1 MNRVRSLYLYQ
12 FSIITETA
20 VCNLGNLNLYS
31 KYHLSCM
38 DKIKFFP
45 IFMILSGVIVLHGLS
60 AYAQDLPDWLEEQ
73 ISSGNL
79 TRKDAI
85 QLNQSTQKYASKNNA
100 VGPANNVLNHLLN
113 TSDKEVVKY
122 YNQGLAKYTSGDYQ
136 GAIKDYGEVLKLNP
150 SIPLAYSNRGLARA
164 KSGDNRGAIE
174 DCSRALKL
182 NSTLDLAYLN
192 RGLAYLNLKEWQ
204 KAIDDFSDA
213 LRNNAQLPYAYSNR
227 GAAYAELGKGQEAL
241 KDLDQALKLNPNMA
255 VVYINRGFI
264 HLQLKQYQAVIEDS
278 NRALQLDPK
287 LQQAYQNRGA
297 ARVGLGDKQGARE
310 DLQKAAQFLQ
320 SQGKLESYQRI
331 INVLQT
337 LQG

>member
-1 MNRVRSLYLYQ
+1 MYRVCSLYLYE
-12 FSIITETA
+12 FSIFTETA

-31 KYHLSCM
+31 KYHVSCM
-38 DKIKFFP
+38 GKIKLFA
-45 IFMILSGVIVLHGLS
+45 IFMMLSGAIVLHGLS

-73 ISSGNL
+73 VRSGNL

-85 QLNQSTQKYASKNNA
+85 QLNQSRQKYASKNTVAPVNNA
-100 VGPANNVLNHLLN
+100 LNHLLN

-122 YNQGLAKYTSGDYQ
+122 YNQGLAKYNAGDYQ
-136 GAIKDYGEVLKLNP
+136 GAIKDYSEVIKINP
-150 SIPLAYSNRGLARA
+150 SIALAYSNRGLARA
-164 KSGDNRGAIE
+164 KLEDNRGAIE
-174 DCSRALKL
+174 DCSQALNI

-204 KAIDDFSDA
+204 KAIDDFSYA
-213 LRNNAQLPYAYSNR
+213 LQSNAQLPYAYSNR
-227 GAAYAELGKGQEAL
+227 GAAYAELGKDQEAL

-255 VVYINRGFI
+255 VAYINRGFI
-264 HLQLKQYQAVIEDS
+264 HLHLKQYQAVIEDS
-278 NRALQLDPK
+278 NRALQLDPN

-320 SQGKLESYQRI
+320 SKGKLESYQRI
-331 INVLQT
+331 MNVLQT

>member
-1 MNRVRSLYLYQ
+1 MHVVSSLYLYEV
-12 FSIITETA
+12 SIAIETA

-31 KYHLSCM
+31 KYYLSCM
-38 DKIKFFP
+38 DKIKIFT
-45 IFMILSGVIVLHGLS
+45 IFMMLAGVIALNGLS

-73 ISSGNL
+73 VRAGNL

-85 QLNQSTQKYASKNNA
+85 QLNQSRQKYASSNN
-100 VGPANNVLNHLLN
+100 VVTPVNNVLNHLLN
-113 TSDKEVVKY
+113 TSDQEVVKY
-122 YNQGLAKYTSGDYQ
+122 YNQGLAKYNSADYQ
-136 GAIKDYGEVLKLNP
+136 GAIKDYSEVLKINP
-150 SIPLAYSNRGLARA
+150 SIALVYSNRGLARA
-164 KSGDNRGAIE
+164 KLGDNRGAIE
-174 DCSRALKL
+174 DCSQALNI

-192 RGLAYLNLKEWQ
+192 RGLAYLNLKEWH
-204 KAIDDFSDA
+204 KAIDDFSYA
-213 LRNNAQLPYAYSNR
+213 LRNNTKLPYAYSNR
-227 GAAYAELGKGQEAL
+227 GAAYAELGNDQEAL

-255 VVYINRGFI
+255 VAYINRGFI
-264 HLQLKQYQAVIEDS
+264 HLHLKQYQAVIEDS
-278 NRALQLDPK
+278 NRALQLDPN

-331 INVLQT
+331 INVLLT